1 MEEYADICDLPLER
15 MKKISSYIQEQ
26 MDKGLKGEKSDLKM
40 LVSFVDDVCKGVLSG
55 SAVISRKRAG
65 IRNGAR
71 YGGKQRES
79 HSL

>member
-40 LVSFVDDVCKGVLSG
+40 LVSFEDDVCTGT
-55 SAVISRKRAG
+55 A
-65 IRNGAR
+65 
-71 YGGKQRES
+71 
-79 HSL
+79 